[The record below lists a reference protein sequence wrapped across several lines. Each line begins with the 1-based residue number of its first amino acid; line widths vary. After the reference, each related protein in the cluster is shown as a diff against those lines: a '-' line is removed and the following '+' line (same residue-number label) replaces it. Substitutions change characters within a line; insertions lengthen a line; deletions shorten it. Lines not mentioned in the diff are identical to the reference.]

1 MEVDK
6 FTSLLRGRFWG
17 KKDQSF
23 FLSSSS
29 RNSALEVALMVLD
42 LEFKI

>member
-1 MEVDK
+1 MGEEGSV
-6 FTSLLRGRFWG
+6 FL
-17 KKDQSF
+17 SF

-42 LEFKI
+42 LGSLSW